1 MSDQHCEAR
10 EAVRLI
16 VHDLCDR
23 RGLKHEWACIDDD
36 VLNEIRDTWAT
47 LIAHALQHK
56 CPACPEPTFAAKHT
70 ARLARAI
77 PARTCAT
84 CAEWD
89 ALGWTPERGMCTA
102 DVYRSE
108 STLITPPSHSCAA
121 WRDPVAAITEHP
133 IMRDN
138 REALR
143 ALRERDAR

>member
-1 MSDQHCEAR
+1 MSDLVRR
-10 EAVRLI
+10 E
-16 VHDLCDR
+16 
-23 RGLKHEWACIDDD
+23 D
-36 VLNEIRDTWAT
+36 VLKLLRKREVVCRRNQAVLPKDSTAMTRKIRANLGAT
-47 LIAHALQHK
+47 AAAFALAAGLID
-56 CPACPEPTFAAKHT
+56 
-70 ARLARAI
+70 RI

-143 ALRERDAR
+143 MLRERDGG